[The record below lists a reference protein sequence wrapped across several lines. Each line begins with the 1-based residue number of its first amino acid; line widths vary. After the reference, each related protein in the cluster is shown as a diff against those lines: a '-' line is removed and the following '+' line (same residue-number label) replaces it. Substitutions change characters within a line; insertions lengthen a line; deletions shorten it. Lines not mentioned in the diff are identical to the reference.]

1 MPETSSDVNAQL
13 NALDTRDI
21 TLPRR
26 LWSWLVTKANDN
38 NTSVDEIVAR
48 LIDTYRHPE
57 VATRELGEANTM
69 IHEQEEQSRSATQPA
84 SETTESTRPE
94 PPASEKSE
102 SATDEASA
110 TSEKDTVADT
120 TRPQGAPPPSANAEA
135 NFDADAT
142 PEERGEREHK
152 GQGVEAEKEAKKE
165 TSAAERLRKA
175 SDRLRHLMN
184 ESKSKDDTSE
194 QSKKKTD
201 SKAGARIRELLSK
214 NDKLRTLEPPE
225 TASRKSP
232 EEGVSMFDVA
242 AKNEGNRTTDKS

>member
-1 MPETSSDVNAQL
+1 MPETSSDVDTQL

-57 VATRELGEANTM
+57 VATRELGEADTM

-110 TSEKDTVADT
+110 MSEQDTVADT
-120 TRPQGAPPPSANAEA
+120 TRPQGAPPPSANADV
-135 NFDADAT
+135 NADANAAS
-142 PEERGEREHK
+142 EERAERERT
-152 GQGVEAEKEAKKE
+152 GQGRQAEKA

-184 ESKSKDDTSE
+184 EGKGEGDASGQGKKSA
-194 QSKKKTD
+194 D
-201 SKAGARIRELLSK
+201 SKAGARIKELLSK
-214 NDKLRTLEPPE
+214 NDKLRRLEPPE
-225 TASRKSP
+225 TAPRKSP
-232 EEGVSMFDVA
+232 EEGISMFDVA
-242 AKNEGNRTTDKS
+242 AKNEGDRATGKS